1 MMTTIDDDEIKE
13 GKKKI
18 RVERWR
24 GGGGGGEEGKLQ
36 PNGVKEV

>member
-1 MMTTIDDDEIKE
+1 MMMTIDDDEIKE

-24 GGGGGGEEGKLQ
+24 GDGGGEGKLQ

>member
-13 GKKKI
+13 GRKKKI

-24 GGGGGGEEGKLQ
+24 SGGGGKGKLQ